1 MAEVLAWVIAA
12 STLTAVADWAGWHFV
27 WRHEVVTGEQS
38 VRKRTATSFLIS
50 YVIPFLPAFAV
61 GLGPELL
68 NVYDQGFTTVS
79 CKILFILMGI
89 MTAGLTA
96 SGYSWK
102 SRHDES
108 AKSRDLTGQ
117 GELLPDVAMEHLTWT
132 TTLIGFASI
141 AWWILVIL

>member
-1 MAEVLAWVIAA
+1 MSEVLAWVIAA

-27 WRHEVVTGEQS
+27 WRHEVVAEGKG
-38 VRKRTATSFLIS
+38 VRKRTITSFLIS
-50 YVIPFLPAFAV
+50 YVIPFLPALAV

-68 NVYDQGFTTVS
+68 KVYDQGFAIAS
-79 CKILFILMGI
+79 GKILFVLMGI
-89 MTAGLTA
+89 LTAGLTA

-117 GELLPDVAMEHLTWT
+117 GELLPKEAMEHLTWT
-132 TTLIGFASI
+132 TTLIGLASI
-141 AWWILVIL
+141 SWWALLFL

>member
-1 MAEVLAWVIAA
+1 MSEVLAWVIAA

-27 WRHEVVTGEQS
+27 WRHEVVAEGNGI
-38 VRKRTATSFLIS
+38 RKRTATSFLIS
-50 YVIPFLPAFAV
+50 YVIPFLPAAAV

-68 NVYDQGFTTVS
+68 DIYDDGFATVS
-79 CKILFILMGI
+79 RKILFVLMGI
-89 MTAGLTA
+89 LTAGITA

-117 GELLPDVAMEHLTWT
+117 GELLPDAAMEHLTWT

-141 AWWILVIL
+141 SWWILVLL

>member
-1 MAEVLAWVIAA
+1 MSEVLAWVIAA
-12 STLTAVADWAGWHFV
+12 STLTAVSDWAGWHFV
-27 WRHEVVTGEQS
+27 WRHEVVTGGTGI
-38 VRKRTATSFLIS
+38 RKRTATSFLTS
-50 YVIPFLPAFAV
+50 YVIPFLPTVAV

-68 NVYDQGFTTVS
+68 DIYDEGFATVS
-79 CKILFILMGI
+79 STILFVLMGI
-89 MTAGLTA
+89 LTAGITA

-141 AWWILVIL
+141 SWWILVLL

>member
-1 MAEVLAWVIAA
+1 MSEVLAWVIAA

-27 WRHEVVTGEQS
+27 WRHEIVNEDKS
-38 VRKRTATSFLIS
+38 IRKRTPTSFLIS
-50 YVIPFLPAFAV
+50 YVIPFLPALAV

-68 NVYDQGFTTVS
+68 KVYDQGFTTVA
-79 CKILFILMGI
+79 CKILFVLMGI
-89 MTAGLTA
+89 LTAGITA

-108 AKSRDLTGQ
+108 ADSRNLTGQ
-117 GELLPDVAMEHLTWT
+117 GEILPKAAMEHLTWS

-141 AWWILVIL
+141 SWWILLLQ